1 MAQTNTPN
9 LQSFQQHYPQLAG
22 DVYVHPSATVIGDVQ
37 IGEHSS
43 IWPGVVIRGDV
54 NFIRIGS
61 HTNIQDLSMLHV
73 NYRSSQDAG
82 APLVIGNY
90 VTIGHTVILHG
101 CTIEDECLIGMG
113 SIVMDNSVVQKQVLL
128 AAGSLVPEGKILESG
143 YLYVGRPA
151 KKIRALT
158 ADELAHLRDS
168 ALNYV
173 QLKNDYLNEQ

>member
-1 MAQTNTPN
+1 
-9 LQSFQQHYPQLAG
+9 
-22 DVYVHPSATVIGDVQ
+22 
-37 IGEHSS
+37 
-43 IWPGVVIRGDV
+43 
-54 NFIRIGS
+54 
-61 HTNIQDLSMLHV
+61 V
-73 NYRSSQDAG
+73 NYRSNQDAG
-82 APLVIGNY
+82 APLIIGDY

-158 ADELAHLRDS
+158 ADELAHLRYS
-168 ALNYV
+168 AQNYV
-173 QLKNDYLNEQ
+173 QLKNQYLNEQ